1 MEELISKLLDSLLAL
16 RQKLKVLFQ
25 RTGNFLL
32 GINVSKRQ
40 ALAIMIVRRT
50 LWLSLFLIVSYF
62 FIVSA
67 TPVIR
72 EKFVAK
78 APVPGNDTI
87 FTSEKDYGKFM
98 VNLKRQLATSERKF
112 NALTTGQ
119 NYIVI
124 NTTDNRF
131 YLYRNRVLVREGFC
145 SSGSYINLKTHDER
159 EWIFRTPK
167 GRFRIQGKTTYP
179 VWRKPDWAFIEEG
192 LPVPPPDH
200 HSRYE
205 YGSLGDYALS
215 LGDGYLIHGTIYKR
229 SLGMPVTHGC
239 IRMNDEDLK
248 FVYNSL
254 NVGSK
259 VYIY

>member
-1 MEELISKLLDSLLAL
+1 MKEIISKIQHLVHTLVQKIVNQSMKVLNYLKSIKLSSRQLHLFTIVRQVAFLVMFLVISFYFMVSGVPAL
-16 RQKLKVLFQ
+16 REHFVKEAQ
-25 RTGNFLL
+25 
-32 GINVSKRQ
+32 
-40 ALAIMIVRRT
+40 
-50 LWLSLFLIVSYF
+50 
-62 FIVSA
+62 
-67 TPVIR
+67 TPVT
-72 EKFVAK
+72 
-78 APVPGNDTI
+78 DTI
-87 FTSEKDYGKFM
+87 FTSEKTYEKYLVGM
-98 VNLKRQLATSERKF
+98 RRQLATVERRF
-112 NALTTGQ
+112 NALTSGQ
-119 NYIVI
+119 NYLVV

-131 YLYRNRVLVREGFC
+131 YLYRNKLLVREGFC

-192 LPVPPPDH
+192 LPVPPPGH
-200 HSRYE
+200 PSRFE

-239 IRMNDEDLK
+239 IRMNDDDLE
-248 FVYNSL
+248 FVFNSL

>member
-1 MEELISKLLDSLLAL
+1 MEEFISKLIDSLLAL
-16 RQKLKVLFQ
+16 KQKLKVFLQ
-25 RTGNFLL
+25 RTGEFLR

-40 ALAIMIVRRT
+40 AFVIMAVRRT

-72 EKFVAK
+72 EKFIPS
-78 APVPGNDTI
+78 APVPANDTI
-87 FTSEKDYGKFM
+87 FTSGKDYGKSM

-200 HSRYE
+200 PSRYE

>member
-1 MEELISKLLDSLLAL
+1 MEELIVKLRGLLNLIKDNIKAFI
-16 RQKLKVLFQ
+16 QGTGSYI
-25 RTGNFLL
+25 TGN
-32 GINVSKRQ
+32 NVSKRH
-40 ALAIMIVRRT
+40 AMVIMIIRRT
-50 LWLSLFLIVSYF
+50 FWLTLFLVISYF
-62 FIVSA
+62 FVVSGVPA
-67 TPVIR
+67 IR
-72 EKFVAK
+72 ENFVMT
-78 APVPGNDTI
+78 APVPTNDTLL
-87 FTSEKDYGKFM
+87 TSEKEYGKYIAT
-98 VNLKRQLATSERKF
+98 LKRQLTTIERKF
-112 NALTTGQ
+112 NSFTTGQ
-119 NYIVI
+119 NYLVV

-131 YLYRNRVLVREGFC
+131 YLYRNRTLVREGFC

-200 HSRYE
+200 HTRYE

-248 FVYNSL
+248 FVFNSL

>member
-1 MEELISKLLDSLLAL
+1 MEELISKLMGLLNTL
-16 RQKLKVLFQ
+16 RHNFKTLLQ
-25 RTGNFLL
+25 RVGNFFM
-32 GINVSKRQ
+32 GTNVSKRQ
-40 ALAIMIVRRT
+40 SIVIMVIRRT
-50 LWLSLFLIVSYF
+50 LWLFLFLAVSYF
-62 FIVSA
+62 FIVSV

-72 EKFVAK
+72 EKFVAD
-78 APVPGNDTI
+78 APVPANDTV
-87 FTSEKDYGKFM
+87 FTSEKDYGKYIA
-98 VNLKRQLATSERKF
+98 NLKRQLNTTERKF

-131 YLYRNRVLVREGFC
+131 YLYRNRTLVREGFC

-192 LPVPPPDH
+192 LPVPAPDH